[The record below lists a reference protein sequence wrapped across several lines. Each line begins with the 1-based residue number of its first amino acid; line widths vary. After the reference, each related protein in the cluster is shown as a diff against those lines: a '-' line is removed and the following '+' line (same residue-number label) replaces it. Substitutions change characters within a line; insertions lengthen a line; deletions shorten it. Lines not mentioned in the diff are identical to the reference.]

1 LRKFATALALAAY
14 ICTLG
19 IGFSPA
25 NASPSRDNTSTG
37 GVPYATSFIYPVGV
51 GSSQPT
57 WTPDNSNGYFITQGF
72 NTSCDPSLDQGYY
85 LYGEYFCG
93 HTGVDLAS
101 ATASS
106 EIHATAAGVVVSAG
120 YNSSY
125 GVMVRIRHFLADG
138 SEVYSQYEHM
148 AYGSLAVYSGEVV
161 AQGQALG
168 LVGATGF
175 ATGAHLHFEIK
186 SVDED
191 GWGYTF
197 GNASLIVGYF
207 DPLPYV
213 AAHQLQPASYITT
226 TGKATQVFPAESD
239 AILSTFLKSYKHY
252 VTVKDKDGL
261 HVRSGPGLKY
271 SVLGTTLSGAKLAYI
286 STKGNW
292 VRVSLPQNVKGWVN
306 VQYLSG
312 YQNWDAKAK
321 TQTPAWP
328 PAGKLVATVDVTGVG
343 LNVRSGAG
351 ENHPVVSAVYQHD
364 KVVLLVRTTSW
375 AKVLTSDG
383 TSGWV
388 LRQYLDEPG
397 LPIPTQKH
405 YLLTKPAILHVRA
418 GPGLTFPTT
427 GSLYKG
433 TQLQLVKDTPNWAA
447 VILPGGTTG
456 WVARQYTVAAKSAAK
471 TKGTIKPVVKTT
483 AKTAVTVAAH
493 TTKKVAKAPA
503 KKAPPTKKVL
513 KPTQTTYVTVKASI
527 LNIRSGPGQSHPV
540 IAEVRQQTT
549 LQVLALTTNWV
560 KVALPASN
568 INGWVLRRYTL

>member
-1 LRKFATALALAAY
+1 MRKFATALALAAY

-51 GSSQPT
+51 ASSQPT

-72 NTSCDPSLDQGYY
+72 NTSCDPAANQGYY

-106 EIHATAAGVVVSAG
+106 EIHATAAGIVVTAG

-125 GVMVRIRHFLADG
+125 GVMVRIRHFLPDG

-148 AYGSLAVYSGEVV
+148 AYGSLAVYSGEIVS
-161 AQGQALG
+161 QGQEIG

-226 TGKATQVFPAESD
+226 SGHATQVFPAESD
-239 AILSTFLKSYKHY
+239 AILTTFLKSYQHY
-252 VTVKDKDGL
+252 VTVKVKDGL
-261 HVRSGPGLKY
+261 HVRSGPSLK
-271 SVLGTTLSGAKLAYI
+271 SSILGTTLRGAKLAYI

-292 VRVSLPQNVKGWVN
+292 VQVSLPQKVRGWVN

-312 YQNWDAKAK
+312 YQNWDAQAKAK
-321 TQTPAWP
+321 TTTSVWP
-328 PAGKLVATVDVTGVG
+328 PKGKLVATVDMTGVG

-351 ENHPVVSAVYQHD
+351 ENHPVLSAVYLHD
-364 KVVLLVRTTSW
+364 KVVLLSRTTNW

-383 TSGWV
+383 TTGWV

-397 LPIPTQKH
+397 LPIPTQRH
-405 YLLTKPAILHVRA
+405 YLLARPAILHVRS
-418 GPGLTFPTT
+418 GPGLTYPTT
-427 GSLYKG
+427 GSVYKG

-456 WVARQYTVAAKSAAK
+456 WVARQYTVAAKSAVKAK
-471 TKGTIKPVVKTT
+471 VKPPVKTT
-483 AKTAVTVAAH
+483 VKTVVTVAAH
-493 TTKKVAKAPA
+493 TIKAPAKSPA
-503 KKAPPTKKVL
+503 KKAPPARKTLMPAKA
-513 KPTQTTYVTVKASI
+513 TYVTVKASI
-527 LNIRSGPGQSHPV
+527 LNIRSGPGQSHPI